1 MFIEDTTSG
10 NHPFPAPRHL
20 PIPLG
25 YLARQ
30 IMPAGSSTALPAYRG
45 DDSRSANIEAIAD
58 GSHAVRVFFNFDT
71 STAGAWNAVAPVL
84 SQELEEALEDLRATP
99 DEAAEEGYPQPTD
112 LVLANAG
119 RILRRMHTLLPGRL
133 EVYPTPD
140 GEVAIV
146 APGATRCSVMVL
158 CDPHGGALCMVN
170 MDGEHRRARYSTANN
185 LPDGFLR
192 DALNELAHREE

>member
-1 MFIEDTTSG
+1 MFTEDTTTG
-10 NHPFPAPRHL
+10 NRSPAPRHL
-20 PIPLG
+20 PIPLDH
-25 YLARQ
+25 LALQ
-30 IMPAGSSTALPAYRG
+30 IMPAGSSTALLAPRG
-45 DDSRSANIEAIAD
+45 DDSRLANIEAIAD
-58 GSHAVRVFFNFDT
+58 GSHAVRVLFNFDT
-71 STAGAWNAVAPVL
+71 STDGAWNAVAPVL

-99 DEAAEEGYPQPTD
+99 DEATEEGYPQPTD

-119 RILRRMHTLLPGRL
+119 RILRRMHTLLPIRL

-146 APGATRCSVMVL
+146 APGAPRCSVMVL

-170 MDGEHRRARYSTANN
+170 MDGEHRRARYSTANH